1 MRYLTLLAIVAML
14 ASSCTKVEDS
24 PEYKQLQQENEL
36 LKQQAEQDDQSIDTF
51 ISSFE
56 EIQANLDTIKAK
68 EKIITARTKEG
79 IENNANQKDLIK
91 EDIQLIYNLMQENKK
106 KIATLN
112 KQLKNSQGQ
121 GSKLQ
126 ALVKELE
133 QEIIDRDM
141 EIESLKTELTNLD
154 IIIENLVQDVDKL
167 ATESE
172 QKSEL
177 LEGQRKEMNRAYYVV
192 GEDKDLKNKG
202 VITKEGGFIGLGKTE
217 KISPDIDVTHFTQ
230 IDILNKKAFAI
241 GSKKAK
247 VISVHPSGSYELKES
262 DKMVDSL
269 IVKDPYEFWKT
280 SKYLV
285 VVKD

>member
-1 MRYLTLLAIVAML
+1 MKYLTLLTAVAML
-14 ASSCTKVEDS
+14 AVGCTKVEDS
-24 PEYKQLQQENEL
+24 PEYKKLQEENEQ
-36 LKQQAEQDDQSIDTF
+36 LKQQASDDDQSIDNF

-68 EKIITARTKEG
+68 EKIITARTKNAAEG
-79 IENNANQKDLIK
+79 TADQKELIK
-91 EDIQLIYNLMQENKK
+91 EDIQLIYELMQENKK
-106 KIATLN
+106 KLASLN

-126 ALVKELE
+126 ALVNELE
-133 QEIIDRDM
+133 QEIRERDM
-141 EIESLKTELTNLD
+141 EIESMKTELANLD
-154 IIIENLVQDVDKL
+154 IIIESLVQDVDKL

-177 LEGQRKEMNRAYYVV
+177 LEGQRKEMNRAYYVI
-192 GEDKDLKNKG
+192 GEDKDLRNKG
-202 VITKEGGFIGLGKTE
+202 VITKEGGFIGLGKSE
-217 KISPDIDVTHFTQ
+217 KISPDVDVTHFTQ
-230 IDILNKKAFAI
+230 IDILQKKAFAI
-241 GSKKAK
+241 GSKKPK
-247 VISVHPSGSYELKES
+247 VISVHPSDSYELKGS

-269 IVKDPYEFWKT
+269 IVKDPYAFWKT